1 MAIDLLAIQPHK
13 VSRDLSGY
21 VTYLYGAAKT
31 GKTTLA
37 TRAGGALLLAFERGY
52 GALPG
57 VFPVDIASWGDVK
70 AVVRDLKKPE
80 VKEKFKVVIFDTIDI
95 AGEMAEKYV
104 CTQNGVTKISE
115 AGAYGQGWNLM
126 KREFSETVRAIT
138 SQGYA
143 VFFISHEKDKEFTR
157 KDGTKYNQI
166 VPSCANSFNNI
177 AKDLADIY
185 AYAEKYNDNG
195 VAKVKLILRSVDNSV
210 DTGSRFK
217 YMPAECE
224 MSYEALV
231 KAITDAI
238 DKEAAEFDGKL
249 VTDERETVD
258 IVQNYDYS
266 VEMNECKDAISKL
279 MTTDADKFG
288 PLIQQIIAKYLG
300 KGKKV
305 SEATIDQVEL
315 IHLINMELK
324 EDLLPLLSK

>member
-21 VTYLYGAAKT
+21 ITYLYGPAKS

-37 TRAGGALLLAFERGY
+37 TRAGGALLLAFEKGY

-70 AVVRDLKKPE
+70 SVCRELKKPE
-80 VKEKFKVVIFDTIDI
+80 VKEKFKVIIFDTVDI
-95 AGEMAEKYV
+95 AGEMVEKYILS
-104 CTQNGVTKISE
+104 QKGVDSIAA
-115 AGAYGQGWNLM
+115 AGNFGSGWNLL
-126 KREFSETVRAIT
+126 KKEFSETIRAIT

-143 VFFISHEKDKEFTR
+143 VFFISHDKDKEFTR
-157 KDGTKYNQI
+157 KDGTKYNQT
-166 VPSCANSFNNI
+166 VPSCANTFNNI

-185 AYAEKYNDNG
+185 AYTEKYEDG
-195 VAKVKLILRSVDNSV
+195 GMAKVKLILRSTDNSV

-217 YMPAECE
+217 YMAPECE

-231 KAITDAI
+231 QAVQDAI
-238 DKEAAEFDGKL
+238 DKEAAELNNKF
-249 VTDERETVD
+249 VTNERETVE
-258 IVQNYDYS
+258 IAQNYDYS
-266 VEMNECKDAISKL
+266 VEMTNCKEMISKL
-279 MTTDADKFG
+279 MAADQDKFG
-288 PLIQQIIAKYLG
+288 PLISQVITKYLG

-315 IHLINMELK
+315 IHLINEEIK
-324 EDLLPLLSK
+324 EDLISQL

>member
-21 VTYLYGAAKT
+21 VTYLYGPAKS

-37 TRAGGALLLAFERGY
+37 TRAGGALLLAFEKGY

-70 AVVRDLKKPE
+70 AVVRELKKPE
-80 VKEKFKVVIFDTIDI
+80 VKEKFKVIIFDTIDI
-95 AGEMAEKYV
+95 AGEMVEKFV
-104 CTQNGVTKISE
+104 CSQNSISRINE
-115 AGAYGQGWNLM
+115 IPYGQGWTLL
-126 KREFSETVRAIT
+126 KREFSDVVRTMT
-138 SQGYA
+138 SLGYA
-143 VFFISHEKDKEFTR
+143 VFFISHDKDKEFTR
-157 KDGTKYNQI
+157 KDGSKYNQI
-166 VPSCANSFNNI
+166 VPSCANTFNNI
-177 AKDLADIY
+177 ATNLADIY
-185 AYAEKYNDNG
+185 AYSEKYEDNG
-195 VAKVKLILRSVDNSV
+195 KAKVKLILRSTDNSV
-210 DTGSRFK
+210 DTGCRFK
-217 YMPAECE
+217 YMVPECE

-231 KAITDAI
+231 QAVQDAI
-238 DKEAAEFDGKL
+238 DKEAAELDNKF
-249 VTDERETVD
+249 VTDERET
-258 IVQNYDYS
+258 IETVQNYDYS

-279 MTTDADKFG
+279 MTTDTDKFG

-324 EDLLPLLSK
+324 EDLLPQLSK